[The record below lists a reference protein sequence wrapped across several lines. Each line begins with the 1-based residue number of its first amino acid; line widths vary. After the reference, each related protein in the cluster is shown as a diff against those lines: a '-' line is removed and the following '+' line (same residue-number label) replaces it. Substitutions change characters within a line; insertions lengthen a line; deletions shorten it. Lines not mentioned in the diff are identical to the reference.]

1 MKILAVYPGRF
12 QPFHK
17 GHAQVYQWLKSKFGD
32 AVIATSD
39 KVEAPKSPFNFK
51 EKKKMMTLAGVPSN
65 AVKQVT
71 NPYIAREILKDYD
84 PKTTVLVFAVSQKD
98 MEEDPRFSFKP
109 TKSGKPGY
117 LQPYKGNEK
126 KLKPFGDQT
135 MPTGYVIV
143 TPTFTFDVLGK
154 PATSASELRK
164 QFVSLDDKKQKEF
177 VKDLFGKYDASVHKL
192 MKEKIGAMIGK
203 PKTVKQL
210 KEELSRKQL
219 APMLD
224 SFVSFAS
231 DKLGIKSQPNIR
243 YKTDD
248 DDYNS
253 FAAYNPTT
261 NELSVS
267 TINRHPMDIFRSV
280 AHELVHHMQNER
292 GDLGHDI
299 EKEGST
305 GSDIENEANSEAG
318 KIMRWFAKANPDM
331 FKKSFVVETTTAAI
345 SGGIRGLGN
354 VTGEVSPTGVSQYV
368 VDNSNNST
376 EGLWNFTDPN
386 SWMGQDDRKKY
397 HIKENKV
404 VKVKAQLNEGINDP
418 GKLKAIFLAGG
429 PGSGKD
435 FVMNSAL
442 AGEGLREINSDNAF
456 EYLMKKHGLDME
468 MPEEEKLERDIARGR
483 AKNITKEQERL
494 SLAGRLGLIINGT
507 ADDLEK
513 IKTIKKN
520 LEADGYET
528 MMVFVNT
535 SNEVSRQRNVDR
547 GKGGGRKVPDGTDK
561 QGVPN
566 GTEDIRTEKW
576 ELAQKN
582 IGELQK
588 VFGNKNFVIIDNSVD
603 IRKADE
609 QTKNKVMTDFSRVRR
624 MAQQFVRSENQNPAA
639 AKWIEREAQKR
650 GITQYQEPKR
660 YKTLTQ
666 IRQDIPQVVHKP
678 DNELMAQARRLGLSY
693 YGFGRFGRKVNG
705 VNKVMYHSKGGKLVR
720 VQLNEDLRKWFKQK
734 WVRFDTKGNIKGDC
748 AREPGEGKPKC
759 RPLAS
764 ARAMS
769 KAERAKSARRKRRED
784 PVANRPGKGGKPINV
799 QTEAVLLEKNKPT
812 NPELWSRAKALAK
825 QKFDVYPSAYANGW
839 ASKWYKSK
847 GGGWTSVN
855 EGQESVVMSKT
866 TGGRNSP
873 KKKVKHKLAENLDT
887 QFENFLSEEMAPGW
901 GEPEATKRLM
911 DMTPGYKGILPVGYK
926 KKKKKL
932 AQEDNNLPRQGL
944 PVADGIGDEFT
955 VYRPMTVT
963 GFTGGFGGIG
973 SIAESIQKWIE
984 NPNTQQKFIEKYGD
998 LWEEKLI
1005 DAALKL
1011 EEAGCGQTIKEE
1023 KKSVKKIKETFG
1035 SAPYKS
1041 TLGDMSSIGVQN
1053 KDEMQE
1059 DWQKVNRQDKTDGL
1073 SQKAVDAYR
1082 RENPGSK
1089 LQTAVTEKKPTG
1101 KRAKRRLS
1109 FCRRMKGMKK
1119 RLTSAETARDPDSDI
1134 NKALRRWNC
1143 EE

>member
-1 MKILAVYPGRF
+1 M
-12 QPFHK
+12 
-17 GHAQVYQWLKSKFGD
+17 
-32 AVIATSD
+32 SD
-39 KVEAPKSPFNFK
+39 KLP
-51 EKKKMMTLAGVPSN
+51 
-65 AVKQVT
+65 
-71 NPYIAREILKDYD
+71 
-84 PKTTVLVFAVSQKD
+84 
-98 MEEDPRFSFKP
+98 
-109 TKSGKPGY
+109 
-117 LQPYKGNEK
+117 
-126 KLKPFGDQT
+126 
-135 MPTGYVIV
+135 
-143 TPTFTFDVLGK
+143 
-154 PATSASELRK
+154 
-164 QFVSLDDKKQKEF
+164 
-177 VKDLFGKYDASVHKL
+177 
-192 MKEKIGAMIGK
+192 K

-210 KEELSRKQL
+210 KEEITRKQL

-231 DKLGIKSQPNIR
+231 DKLGLKSMPTVR

-253 FAAYNPTT
+253 FAAYNPAS
-261 NELSVS
+261 NELSIS
-267 TINRHPMDIFRSV
+267 TLNRHPMDIFRSV
-280 AHELVHHMQNER
+280 AHELVHHKQNEDGR
-292 GDLGHDI
+292 LGKDI
-299 EKEGST
+299 EKEGAT

-331 FKKSFVVETTTAAI
+331 FNKSFVVETNTAAI

-368 VDNSNNST
+368 VDNSNNNT
-376 EGLWNFTDPN
+376 EGLWNFTDPSWWMN
-386 SWMGQDDRKKY
+386 SEDRKKY
-397 HIKENKV
+397 QAKTIKAVRSQVQTLK
-404 VKVKAQLNEGINDP
+404 EGINDP

-435 FVMNSAL
+435 YVMNSTL
-442 AGEGLREINSDNAF
+442 AGEGLREINSDVAF
-456 EYLMKKHGLDME
+456 EYLMQKNGLDLE
-468 MPEEEKLERDIARGR
+468 MPDEERVERDIVRGR

-494 SLAGRLGLIINGT
+494 ALAGRLGLIINGT

-513 IKTIKKN
+513 IKTIKQN

-535 SNEVSRQRNVDR
+535 SNEVSRERNVER
-547 GKGGGRKVPDGTDK
+547 GKMGKRKVPDGTDK
-561 QGVPN
+561 QGVPDN
-566 GTEDIRTEKW
+566 SPNIRQQKW
-576 ELAQKN
+576 DLAQKN

-588 VFGNKNFVIIDNSVD
+588 IFGNERFAVIDNTADV
-603 IRKADE
+603 RKVGPEEKEKIQA
-609 QTKNKVMTDFSRVRR
+609 NFNRIRR

-639 AKWIEREAQKR
+639 AKWIEREARNR
-650 GITQYQEPKR
+650 GITGYQEPKR

-666 IRQDIPQVVHKP
+666 IRQNVEMPSVIHKP
-678 DNELMAQARRLGLSY
+678 DNDLMNQARRLGLSY

-705 VNKVMYHSKGGKLVR
+705 VNKVLYHSQGGKLVK
-720 VQLNEDLRKWFKQK
+720 VQLNEDLRKWFREK
-734 WVRFDTKGNIKGDC
+734 WVRFDTKGNIKGPC

-764 ARAMS
+764 ATAMS
-769 KAERAKSARRKRRED
+769 KEERAKSAKRKRRED

-799 QTEAVLLEKNKPT
+799 QTEAKTWAQQAAIAIAKKKSGKYDKEGNRIDETMLTEKNKPT
-812 NPELWSRAKALAK
+812 NPELWSRAKSLARS
-825 QKFDVYPSAYANGW
+825 KFDVYPSAYANGW

-847 GGGWTSVN
+847 GGGWTTVS
-855 EGQESVVMSKT
+855 EGQENVVMSKT
-866 TGGRNSP
+866 RGGRNSP
-873 KKKVKHKLAENLDT
+873 KKKVKHKLAENLDA
-887 QFENFLSEEMAPGW
+887 QFENFVTESMAPGW

-911 DMTPGYKGILPVGYK
+911 DMTPGYEGILPVGYKK

-944 PVADGIGDEFT
+944 PVSDGVGPEFS

-963 GFTGGFGGIG
+963 GFTGGFGGVG
-973 SIAESIQKWIE
+973 PMAESIQNWVK
-984 NPNTQQKFIEKYGD
+984 NSKTQQKFADKYGD
-998 LWEEKLI
+998 LWEQKLI
-1005 DAALKL
+1005 EAALKL
-1011 EEAGCGQTIKEE
+1011 EEAGCGKIMKEQ

-1041 TLGDMSSIGVQN
+1041 TYGDMSPIGVQN
-1053 KDEMQE
+1053 KDEMSE
-1059 DWQKVNRQDKTDGL
+1059 DWQEVNRKDRTDGL
-1073 SQKAVDAYR
+1073 SQKAVNAYR

-1119 RLTSAETARDPDSDI
+1119 RLTSAETARDPDSRI